1 MEVRAILRHTRT
13 TPQKARLVAN
23 MIRGKNVNDAMNILT
38 FLQKRVARE
47 FQKLLKSAIANAEE
61 NHKILDVDELVV
73 KRVHVDG
80 GVTWKRNM
88 PRARGMATQIKKR
101 TSHIT
106 LILDENLVSEK

>member
-23 MIRGKNVNDAMNILT
+23 MIRGKNVNDAMNILA
-38 FLQKRVARE
+38 FLQKRVAGQ

-61 NHKILDVDELVV
+61 NHKVLDVDDLVV
-73 KRVHVDG
+73 KTVCVDA

-88 PRARGMATQIKKR
+88 PRARGMR
-101 TSHIT
+101 EGVSCGYSH
-106 LILDENLVSEK
+106 EAVYQEVK

>member
-38 FLQKRVARE
+38 FLQKRVAKE

-61 NHKILDVDELVV
+61 NHKVLDVDPHSV
-73 KRVHVDG
+73 G
-80 GVTWKRNM
+80 
-88 PRARGMATQIKKR
+88 
-101 TSHIT
+101 
-106 LILDENLVSEK
+106 

>member
-23 MIRGKNVNDAMNILT
+23 LIRGKNVNDAINILT
-38 FLQKRVARE
+38 FLQKRVAKE

-61 NHKILDVDELVV
+61 NHKVLDVDDLVI
-73 KRVHVDG
+73 KRVNVDE

-88 PRARGMATQIKKR
+88 PRARGMATVIRKR